1 MMKYL
6 RLLLMLPGLLLA
18 HTATAKSLDD
28 YLGHVKSLSARFEQF
43 VYNEAA
49 HRPEKSFGRLHV
61 ASPDRFRLE
70 YDKPYKQ
77 LYIADGKRLLS
88 YDEDLEQV
96 TIKPQKDILANS
108 PAMVL
113 SNPAA
118 LETAY
123 VVQHQGL
130 RDNVDWFYLTPR
142 NPDSGFDH
150 VRLGFAGKNLYV
162 MELFDSFGQKT
173 QLHFSELRYNAG
185 ISADTFTFTPPAGVD
200 VIGDDRID

>member
-1 MMKYL
+1 MKTL
-6 RLLLMLPGLLLA
+6 RLFLIISGMLLA
-18 HTATAKSLDD
+18 HSTLAKSLDD

-49 HRPEKSFGRLHV
+49 QRPEKSYGRLLV

-77 LYIADGKRLLS
+77 LYIADGKRLWS

-96 TIKPQKDILANS
+96 TIKPQKNILANS

-162 MELFDSFGQKT
+162 MELYDSFGQKT
-173 QLHFSELRYNAG
+173 QLHFKELQYNAG
-185 ISADTFTFTPPAGVD
+185 IGADAFTFTPPAGVD
-200 VIGDDRID
+200 VIGDDKVE